1 VGRFACGPSSAPV
14 EGPGDE
20 VTAAETIWT
29 CSMHTQIRLPEPGQ
43 CPICSMNL
51 IPLAGSDDDGLDP
64 RTLSMSENAMALAE
78 IVTQTVE
85 RRSVSHEVRMVGKV
99 TYDETRLSY
108 ITAWVPSRLVRL
120 FVDYTGIAVRKGDH
134 MAEVYSP
141 NLIATQQELIQ
152 AIETER
158 LLENSPI
165 DVVRSRQAASVQSAR
180 DRLRLWGLDAQQID
194 EIVERGEPLEHVTIN
209 SPATGIV
216 IEKNAF
222 QGETVETGTR
232 LFTIAD
238 LTKVWIQLDAYE
250 SDLAWLH
257 YGQHVDFVTEAW
269 PGETFQGRISFI
281 DPVLDDRTRT
291 VKVRLNVDNAD
302 GRLKPEMFVRATVH
316 APITA
321 AGIIV
326 DPELANMWMCPMHP
340 EVVSDEPGDCSVC
353 GMELVPTAELGF
365 RLLDYEELPLV
376 IPSTAPLIT
385 GKRAVVYVAVPDVDR
400 PTYQGRDVILGPRV
414 GDWYVVE
421 SGLAE
426 GESVVV
432 NGGFKIDSELQI
444 RAQPSMM
451 SPSGGSPPP
460 GHQHGTED
468 GR

>member
-1 VGRFACGPSSAPV
+1 
-14 EGPGDE
+14 
-20 VTAAETIWT
+20 
-29 CSMHTQIRLPEPGQ
+29 
-43 CPICSMNL
+43 
-51 IPLAGSDDDGLDP
+51 
-64 RTLSMSENAMALAE
+64 
-78 IVTQTVE
+78 
-85 RRSVSHEVRMVGKV
+85 
-99 TYDETRLSY
+99 
-108 ITAWVPSRLVRL
+108 VPSRLDRL

-269 PGETFQGRISFI
+269 PGETFEGRISFI